1 MLQIGDQNV
10 VKSQGSETSLQ
21 QVKVQSSK
29 EEDVHV
35 TSDDNK
41 RTKSK
46 DKSKLSPSVA
56 TSDPNTETD
65 ASRSDKVQF
74 LFCNHGFLELRKYL
88 PAND

>member
-29 EEDVHV
+29 EENVHV

-46 DKSKLSPSVA
+46 DK
-56 TSDPNTETD
+56 SDPNTETD